1 LIEVG
6 QSTRLLEG
14 RLAKK
19 RPEDCRAKA
28 QAGLERCA
36 MPGCASYF
44 LGVYRAVGDACAAGW
59 VVAGLRGF
67 AESVLSL
74 VPAGFS
80 EYVRVFHPAV
90 RSMGSDRVAVAWGEI
105 ASANGVRMHAGVQLG
120 SITGSE
126 AYESAGQPG
135 VFDQPPLTGTLRREL
150 LDPLVEV
157 LARHTATPGSCCFAV
172 WEGWGALPSEV
183 RSAPTFSVP
192 QRSYHLLAGPV
203 EAIRDLA
210 DACQPL
216 GPPQSPNLWWPEDQ
230 AWCVATEID
239 LKTTYIGAD
248 RACAQELIASP
259 GVEAALVSPDLGI
272 DWLSDTV
279 NPRQTSA

>member
-1 LIEVG
+1 MY
-6 QSTRLLEG
+6 
-14 RLAKK
+14 
-19 RPEDCRAKA
+19 
-28 QAGLERCA
+28 QAA
-36 MPGCASYF
+36 
-44 LGVYRAVGDACAAGW
+44 GDAHTAGW

-80 EYVRVFHPAV
+80 EYVRVFHPAY
-90 RSMGSDRVAVAWGEI
+90 RSVGSDRLAVAWGEI
-105 ASANGVRMHAGVQLG
+105 ASTNGMRMHAGVQLG

-135 VFDQPPLTGTLRREL
+135 VFDQPPLTGTLPREL
-150 LDPLVEV
+150 LDPIVEV

-172 WEGWGALPSEV
+172 WEGWGGLPSEV

-192 QRSYHLLAGPV
+192 QRSYHLLAGPI
-203 EAIRDLA
+203 EASRDLA

-216 GPPQSPNLWWPEDQ
+216 GPPRWPNTGWPARSPNLWWPEDQ

-248 RACAQELIASP
+248 PACAQELIASP
-259 GVEAALVSPDLGI
+259 GVEAAPVSPDLGI